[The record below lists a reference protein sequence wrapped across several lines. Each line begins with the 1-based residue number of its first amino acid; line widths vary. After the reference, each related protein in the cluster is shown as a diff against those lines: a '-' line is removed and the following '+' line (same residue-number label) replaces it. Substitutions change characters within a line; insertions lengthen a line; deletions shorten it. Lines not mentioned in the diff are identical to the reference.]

1 MVPHAW
7 ACLRFVPTAGLATV
21 QIGTTG
27 SRLNF
32 SCEIPEVVVPALDAL
47 LARARGEYREMPGL
61 QLTISQ
67 ACRLWQLEQ
76 RVCEHLFQMLASEG
90 FVVRTKDDAFM
101 ASSASY

>member
-47 LARARGEYREMPGL
+47 VARSWRVPRDARPPAYDFTSL
-61 QLTISQ
+61 STV
-67 ACRLWQLEQ
+67 AT
-76 RVCEHLFQMLASEG
+76 
-90 FVVRTKDDAFM
+90 RTKSM
-101 ASSASY
+101 